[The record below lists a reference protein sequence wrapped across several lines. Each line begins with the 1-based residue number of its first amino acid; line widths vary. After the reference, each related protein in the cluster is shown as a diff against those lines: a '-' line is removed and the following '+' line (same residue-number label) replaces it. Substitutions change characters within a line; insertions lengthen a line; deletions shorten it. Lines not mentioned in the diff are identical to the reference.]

1 MKLISPMRWVA
12 FLILLP
18 LTSSA
23 MAADYRA
30 GRDYDVLLNPV
41 QTATGDQIEV
51 LELFWYG
58 CPHCYSMEPQVH
70 SWAEKA
76 PEDVGFRRM
85 PAVLGKSWLPHAKAY
100 YAAEALGVL
109 DKVHTALFE
118 AIHVQRRRVNDEDAF
133 AELFEEQGVSA
144 ADFRKVYKSFGVQT
158 KVQQAGVRVRS
169 YRITGVPAIIVN
181 GKYRV
186 KAGQHTFEIV
196 DFLVEKE
203 RAASAGAAGKKEK
216 QEAEAS

>member
-1 MKLISPMRWVA
+1 MKLLFPRRWIALLLLMPMTSLA
-12 FLILLP
+12 F
-18 LTSSA
+18 
-23 MAADYRA
+23 AADFRA

-41 QTATGDQIEV
+41 QTSTGEQIEV

-58 CPHCYSMEPQVH
+58 CPHCFSMEPMVKKWVE
-70 SWAEKA
+70 SA

-85 PAVLGKSWLPHAKAY
+85 PAVLGKSWRPHALAY
-100 YAAEALGVL
+100 YTAEALGVL
-109 DKVHTALFE
+109 ERVHVALFE

-133 AELFEEQGVSA
+133 AELFAAQGVSEGE
-144 ADFRKVYKSFGVQT
+144 FRKVYNSFGVQT

-186 KAGQHTFEIV
+186 KAGQKTFEIV

-203 RAASAGAAGKKEK
+203 RAERAGSAEK
-216 QEAEAS
+216 AEEAS